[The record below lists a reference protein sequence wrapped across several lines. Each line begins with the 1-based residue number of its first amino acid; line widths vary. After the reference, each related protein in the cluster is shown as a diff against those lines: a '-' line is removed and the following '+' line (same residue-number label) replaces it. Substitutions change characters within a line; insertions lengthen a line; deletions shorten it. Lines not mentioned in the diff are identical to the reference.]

1 MGCQDDE
8 GQTGDGWIKNHLGR
22 YTPDVSG
29 RMFQKDVTMEGG
41 GPDHMK
47 DG

>member
-1 MGCQDDE
+1 MGCQADE
-8 GQTGDGWIKNHLGR
+8 GPTGDGWIKNPLGR

-47 DG
+47 EG